1 MIRDYIVIQINTNK
15 YGIPLSFTKFYKL
28 KQIYNKYKV

>member
-1 MIRDYIVIQINTNK
+1 MIRDYIVIQINANK

-28 KQIYNKYKV
+28 KHIYNKYKV